1 MATSITD
8 IVLLV
13 VAFGIVFG
21 GLLLFVATVEHRTH
35 CTVEERFENYGG
47 EVVRY
52 YSDLDPDE
60 QDVFNQLVAQQDET
74 LTDNACEEGVIRH
87 NETYYR
93 INSWTTIIWTNPLTL
108 ASLGISAIGIG
119 IIAVFIRK
127 QVRSS

>member
-1 MATSITD
+1 MTASITD

-13 VAFGIVFG
+13 LAFGIVFG
-21 GLLLFVATVEHRTH
+21 GLLLFVATVDHRTH
-35 CTVEERFENYGG
+35 CTVEERFEKYGG
-47 EVVRY
+47 EYVRY
-52 YSDLDPDE
+52 YSELDPNE

-74 LTDNACEEGVIRH
+74 VTNNACEEGVIRY

-119 IIAVFIRK
+119 FLGVLIRK
-127 QVRSS
+127 QVR